1 MQQTLKIVMMTLLWV
16 FVVAFV
22 LFFHSRAR
30 HHRANTVVH
39 SLQVSITDSLRD
51 EMLVTSKAVERWIE
65 QSKIPT
71 IGVPVADV
79 DLAGI
84 EQRIRENGFIDRAS
98 AYLTYG
104 GELRVEVS
112 QRRPLMRLM
121 VDGYDCYVTAEGFIF
136 PSPRLAA
143 VYVPIVTGSYTPPIP
158 KGYVGSVEE
167 YIAEQMAKSQALAD
181 TLQYDKVPLFK
192 HSQEIA
198 DSVRSVRR
206 MQVERK
212 GWLGGFKGPFEDYA
226 EFDERVAAKRAEKAA
241 LRRNLR
247 YMDRENEKK
256 IAAVTVQQ
264 QAEVEKQKKLQKR
277 YEDFLKLINFV
288 KYIEQE
294 SFWRAEIVQIVAST
308 MSSGDLCLEL
318 IPRTGNHTVRLGT
331 LDNVE
336 EKLGRL
342 LSFYENGLRNIG
354 WDTFRTI
361 SVEYKGQ
368 VVCTK

>member
-1 MQQTLKIVMMTLLWV
+1 MMTLLWV

-22 LFFHSRAR
+22 VFFHSRAR
-30 HHRANTVVH
+30 HHRANTTVH
-39 SLQVSITDSLRD
+39 TLSVSITDSLRD
-51 EMLVTSKAVERWIE
+51 EMLVTSKTVERWIE
-65 QSKIPT
+65 LTKIPT
-71 IGVPVADV
+71 IGVPIGEV

-84 EQRIRENGFIDRAS
+84 EQNIRQNGFIERAS
-98 AYLTYG
+98 AYVTYS

-121 VDGYDCYVTAEGFIF
+121 VDGYDCYVTGEGFIF
-136 PSPRLAA
+136 PAPRLAA
-143 VYVPIVTGSYTPPIP
+143 VYVPVITGSYTPPVP
-158 KGYVGSVEE
+158 KGFVGNVGE
-167 YIAEQMAKSQALAD
+167 YISEQIAKSQAVAD
-181 TLQYDKVPLFK
+181 TLQYEKVPLFK
-192 HSQEIA
+192 ATQDIA

-226 EFDERVAAKRAEKAA
+226 EYDARVAAKRAEKAR

-256 IAAVTVQQ
+256 IAAVTARQD
-264 QAEVEKQKKLQKR
+264 AEVEKQKKLQKR

-288 KYIEQE
+288 KYIEQD

-308 MSSGDLCLEL
+308 MSSGDLRLEL
-318 IPRTGNHTVRLGT
+318 IPRSGNHTVSFGT
-331 LDNVE
+331 VDDVE
-336 EKLGRL
+336 EKLDKL
-342 LSFYENGLRNIG
+342 LTFYENGLRNIG
-354 WDTFRTI
+354 WDSFRRI